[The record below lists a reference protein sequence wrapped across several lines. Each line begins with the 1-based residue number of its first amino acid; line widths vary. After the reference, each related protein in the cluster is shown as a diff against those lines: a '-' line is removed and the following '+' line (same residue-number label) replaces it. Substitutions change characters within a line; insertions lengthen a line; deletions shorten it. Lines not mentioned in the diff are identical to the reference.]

1 MSGKTIVAPASAPG
15 RGGVSVIRMSGAGS
29 KEIAENMCG
38 SLADSW
44 KFKKCNIKSLDGA
57 VLDNGLVVFFK
68 SPHSYTGEDVVEFH
82 CHGNPTIVNLIVEDA
97 VKRGAVI
104 AEPGEFTKNAF
115 LNDKIDLAQAESV
128 ADLINAQSKSAVI
141 AANSSL
147 SGNFSSLV
155 NLIIE
160 GLVRTRVVV
169 EAHIDFPEEE
179 IGSDLMDNISHELSG
194 FSKDIDRLLAE
205 AVKSMKLRES
215 YRVCIVGLPNAG
227 KSTLL
232 NTIAKESLAITS
244 GTPGTTRDLIR
255 AEIDLGGV
263 VVEFIDTAGIRENP
277 DNDIEREGV
286 QRSLSAIETSNLN
299 LIIRDITDKN
309 SLDIEID
316 NFLTVMNKCDLVKDE
331 VFKKKD
337 VMYVSSLTGQG
348 ISELI
353 EEILARLGVDE
364 GSETPF
370 LARKR
375 HQVSLGEALYFVNLS
390 IQEVKR
396 SAGLELIAENLRLAH
411 ESLGEVLR
419 PMSSDDLLGE
429 IFSKFCIGK

>member
-38 SLADSW
+38 SLADSC

-57 VLDNGLVVFFK
+57 VFDNGLVVFFK

-147 SGNFSSLV
+147 SGNFSSSV

-169 EAHIDFPEEE
+169 QAHIDFPEEE

-299 LIIRDITDKN
+299 LIIRDITDKD

-375 HQVSLGEALYFVNLS
+375 HQVSIGEALYFVNLS

-411 ESLGEVLR
+411 ENLGEVLR

>member
-1 MSGKTIVAPASAPG
+1 MLGKTIVAPASAPG
-15 RGGVSVIRMSGAGS
+15 RGGVSVIRMSGADA
-29 KEIAENMCG
+29 KTIAENMCG
-38 SLADSW
+38 SLANSW
-44 KFKKCNIKSLDGA
+44 KFKKCKIKSVDGA
-57 VLDNGLVVFFK
+57 VLDSGLVVFFE

-147 SGNFSSLV
+147 SGNFSSSV
-155 NLIIE
+155 DFIIE
-160 GLVRTRVVV
+160 GLVRTRVMI

-179 IGSDLMDNISHELSG
+179 IGSGLLDNISNELSG

-205 AVKSMKLRES
+205 AVKSLRLRES

-244 GTPGTTRDLIR
+244 STPGTTRDLVR
-255 AEIDLGGV
+255 ADIDLGGV
-263 VVEFIDTAGIRENP
+263 VVEFVDTAGIRENP
-277 DNDIEREGV
+277 DNSIEREGM

-299 LIIRDITDKN
+299 LIIKDITDTD

-316 NFLTVMNKCDLVKDE
+316 NFLTVMNKCDLVKDDYC
-331 VFKKKD
+331 KQKD
-337 VMYVSSLTGQG
+337 VLYVSSLTGQG

-353 EEILARLGVDE
+353 EEILVRLGVDE

-375 HQVSLGEALYFVNLS
+375 HQVSISEALHFVNLS
-390 IQEVKR
+390 IQELKTG
-396 SAGLELIAENLRLAH
+396 AGLELVAENLRLAH

-419 PMSSDDLLGE
+419 PMSADDLLGE

>member
-1 MSGKTIVAPASAPG
+1 MLGKTIVAPASAPG
-15 RGGVSVIRMSGAGS
+15 RGGVSVIRMSGANA
-29 KEIAENMCG
+29 KAIAEDMCG
-38 SLADSW
+38 GLAQSW
-44 KFKKCNIKSLDGA
+44 KFRKCKIKSTDGL
-57 VLDNGLVVFFK
+57 VLDSGLVVFFE

-82 CHGNPTIVNLIVEDA
+82 CHGNPTIVNLIVEDV

-104 AEPGEFTKNAF
+104 AEPGEFTKTAF
-115 LNDKIDLAQAESV
+115 LNNKIDLAQAESV

-147 SGNFSSLV
+147 SGNFSSSV
-155 NLIIE
+155 DLIIR
-160 GLVRTRVVV
+160 GLVSTRVMI

-179 IGSDLMDNISHELSG
+179 IDSDLLESISYELSG

-205 AVKSMKLRES
+205 AVKSMRLREG

-244 GTPGTTRDLIR
+244 SLPGTTRDLVR

-263 VVEFIDTAGIRENP
+263 VVEFVDTAGIRENP
-277 DNDIEREGV
+277 DNDIEKEGM
-286 QRSLSAIETSNLN
+286 QRSLSAIEASNLN
-299 LIIRDITDKN
+299 LLIQDITDTN
-309 SLDIEID
+309 FLDMEID
-316 NFLTVMNKCDLVKDE
+316 NCLTVMNKCDLVNDKE
-331 VFKKKD
+331 CKRKD
-337 VMYVSSLTGQG
+337 VLYVSSLTGKG
-348 ISELI
+348 VSELI
-353 EEILARLGVDE
+353 EEILTRLGVDE

-375 HQVSLGEALYFVNLS
+375 HQTSISKALHFVNLA
-390 IQEVKR
+390 IQDLDSGV
-396 SAGLELIAENLRLAH
+396 GLELIAENLRLAH

>member
-1 MSGKTIVAPASAPG
+1 MLGKTIVAPASAPG
-15 RGGVSVIRMSGAGS
+15 RGGVSVIRMSGANS

-38 SLADSW
+38 GLAESW
-44 KFKKCNIKSLDGA
+44 KFKKCNIKSLDGL

-147 SGNFSSLV
+147 SGNFSSSV

-160 GLVRTRVVV
+160 GLVRTRVVI

-309 SLDIEID
+309 
-316 NFLTVMNKCDLVKDE
+316 
-331 VFKKKD
+331 
-337 VMYVSSLTGQG
+337 
-348 ISELI
+348 
-353 EEILARLGVDE
+353 
-364 GSETPF
+364 
-370 LARKR
+370 
-375 HQVSLGEALYFVNLS
+375 
-390 IQEVKR
+390 
-396 SAGLELIAENLRLAH
+396 
-411 ESLGEVLR
+411 
-419 PMSSDDLLGE
+419 
-429 IFSKFCIGK
+429 FS